1 MYLTADPDDVT
12 AGPGRRGA
20 RVGSLSWARHTRGA
34 LRPADRLRL
43 LGQGVRG
50 QLPQI
55 LRLVGGY
62 MGIRPRRRAAAL
74 DVLPAPPDSGAAR
87 QAEEL
92 CDRQRPEILVNHCYR
107 TYLWAAILA
116 SRQGLRYDEE
126 LLYVSSL
133 LHDLGLSEQG
143 DPQPDPGCF
152 ALVGAKRCQEV
163 GALYG
168 WDPDRRVRAAE
179 AVTLHMNLRVRPK
192 EGVEAYQPDI
202 RRVDCYREHTGWQSS
217 RPVR

>member
-1 MYLTADPDDVT
+1 
-12 AGPGRRGA
+12 
-20 RVGSLSWARHTRGA
+20 
-34 LRPADRLRL
+34 
-43 LGQGVRG
+43 
-50 QLPQI
+50 
-55 LRLVGGY
+55 

-192 EGVEAYQPDI
+192 EGVEAYLLTAGAQLDVIGARFWQIHRDTVAAVLERYPRAAVKRGMVDLFRKEAGQ
-202 RRVDCYREHTGWQSS
+202 RRGSRAGFYYRYLGL
-217 RPVR
+217 PLLVRLAPFEQ